1 MQKLESF
8 DVQADMIKRF
18 GELTKFSCEKHGEYE
33 TWKDLEGCAK
43 CSKEKS
49 DAEERK
55 ERQELHVKHMA
66 ARWARCGMPEK
77 FCGVTIDNWY
87 ATTSEQKAVKKNIM
101 MFISGDIKRMLLM
114 GNCGTGKT
122 MLAAGVIA
130 EMALMNN
137 FNPIYT
143 TATRLI
149 RTIRDSW
156 RDKETTEQEAMNVF
170 INADVLVVDE
180 LGAGRCSEDDK
191 LILSEILCDRYAADA
206 PTLLISNM
214 NGSALKESVLDDR
227 AIDRMRE
234 GGKVITMSW
243 ESYRGK

>member
-1 MQKLESF
+1 
-8 DVQADMIKRF
+8 
-18 GELTKFSCEKHGEYE
+18 
-33 TWKDLEGCAK
+33 
-43 CSKEKS
+43 
-49 DAEERK
+49 
-55 ERQELHVKHMA
+55 
-66 ARWARCGMPEK
+66 MPEK
-77 FCGVTIDNWY
+77 FCGITIDDWN
-87 ATTSEQKAVKKNIM
+87 AISIEQKAVKKNVM
-101 MFISGDIKRMLLM
+101 MFISGDIKRMLLI

-156 RDKETTEQEAMNVF
+156 RDKGKTEQESMDVF

-243 ESYRGK
+243 ASHRGK